1 MTTRH
6 NDDLF
11 RRLSAFAQDD
21 EKRERKDHPVNRIT
35 QGRTYLYRQ
44 AQWASQLLQE
54 LAEGVDPATR
64 LPPQVIN
71 SCEALCFT
79 NAQKGGLGFTGGYGY
94 GFIIKKV
101 KQEEDG
107 TSKWS
112 PPFFFTISQ
121 AGMGVAFGYQHCQT
135 VAALV
140 NQSAIGLFTSGGFT
154 AGSDMGFYSTD
165 GALTGMAAGILGWRQ
180 QRSQKDGFSYSHVM
194 GAYTEYGVHGSRV
207 GPDWSTN
214 SKLYES
220 VNGADVL
227 QGLVTRRFPEVDC
240 LYEVINKLGKEAAA
254 AENSSL
260 AAGSISRVSGVTDT
274 TEVPEVPP
282 PQPVALAPAQVT
294 DNQPSLVYAAQEVA

>member
-1 MTTRH
+1 MTNRH

-21 EKRERKDHPVNRIT
+21 EKRDRQDDVMRIT
-35 QGRTYLYRQ
+35 QGRTYLYKQ
-44 AQWASQLLQE
+44 AQWAAGLLEE
-54 LAEGVDPATR
+54 LAEGPDPATR
-64 LPPQVIN
+64 LPPQVII

-79 NAQKGGLGFTGGYGY
+79 NAQKGGFGFTGGYGY

-112 PPFFFTISQ
+112 PPYFFTISQ
-121 AGMGVAFGYQHCQT
+121 AGMGVSFGYQHSQT
-135 VAALV
+135 VMALV
-140 NQSAIGLFTSGGFT
+140 NQSAIDLFMSGGYR

-207 GPDWSTN
+207 GSDWSTN
-214 SKLYES
+214 SKLYEH
-220 VNGADVL
+220 VNGEEVL
-227 QGLVTRRFPEVDC
+227 QGMVTRRFPEVDC
-240 LYEVINKLGKEAAA
+240 LYEVINKLGKEAVA
-254 AENSSL
+254 AENRSL
-260 AAGSISRVSGVTDT
+260 AAGSISRVSNETDA
-274 TEVPEVPP
+274 TEVPPAQ
-282 PQPVALAPAQVT
+282 PQAQAPAQAT
-294 DNQPSLVYAAQEVA
+294 ENLVYAGQAAA